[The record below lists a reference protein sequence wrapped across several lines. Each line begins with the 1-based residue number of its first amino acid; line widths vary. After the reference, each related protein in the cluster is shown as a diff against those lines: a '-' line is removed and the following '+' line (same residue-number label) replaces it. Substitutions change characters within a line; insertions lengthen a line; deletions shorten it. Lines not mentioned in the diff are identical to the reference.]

1 MRYNRKQMK
10 VIENDHKQID
20 ILQEL
25 YLAERRRSI
34 VELLQAQGRVTV
46 AELSQRFGVSEV
58 TIRADLQAL
67 AEQKMLVRTHGG
79 AVAATNNLGDLA
91 LTLRRQRQVKEK
103 SRIGHAGAVR
113 IADGDAIFLDSSSTS
128 LAIAHHLK
136 QHRYVT
142 VVTNSLEIVH
152 ELLDAPA
159 VEVVMVGGV
168 LQRETASLV
177 GAYGLDAI
185 QSFNLQKGFFGA
197 HGIDALAG
205 LTDVS
210 AEEAA
215 VKRPLAALCRQV
227 IAVLDAT
234 KWGRVGFASFA
245 DLDQVGVIITD
256 AEAPAPLVAQMQAA
270 GIEVVIV

>member
-1 MRYNRKQMK
+1 MK
-10 VIENDHKQID
+10 DIEITQRQSDASYD
-20 ILQEL
+20 LF
-25 YLAERRRSI
+25 LAERRRAI
-34 VELLQAQGRVTV
+34 AELVQQVGRVTV
-46 AELSQRFGVSEV
+46 VELSQRFGVSEV

-67 AEQKMLVRTHGG
+67 AEQKLLVRTHGG
-79 AVAATNNLGDLA
+79 AVAAANHLGELA

-103 SRIGHAGAVR
+103 SRIGQAGAAR
-113 IADGDAIFLDSSSTS
+113 IADGDAVFLDSSSTS

-168 LQRETASLV
+168 LQRATASLV
-177 GAYGLDAI
+177 GAHGLDAI

-234 KWGRVGFASFA
+234 KWGRVGLASFA
-245 DLDQVGVIITD
+245 SLDQVGMIITD
-256 AEAPAPLVAQMQAA
+256 AEAPALLVAQMQAA
-270 GIEVVIV
+270 GLEVVIV